1 MRKERLPCIFEAQWI
16 GTNCMLCFPGIE
28 LAGTQDFYALG
39 YVLVMLQKWHTSSNI
54 LSMFL
59 AAKCD
64 WPTPTFLGLKAF
76 VVVNVDVSM
85 RRK

>member
-1 MRKERLPCIFEAQWI
+1 
-16 GTNCMLCFPGIE
+16 
-28 LAGTQDFYALG
+28 
-39 YVLVMLQKWHTSSNI
+39 
-54 LSMFL
+54 MFL